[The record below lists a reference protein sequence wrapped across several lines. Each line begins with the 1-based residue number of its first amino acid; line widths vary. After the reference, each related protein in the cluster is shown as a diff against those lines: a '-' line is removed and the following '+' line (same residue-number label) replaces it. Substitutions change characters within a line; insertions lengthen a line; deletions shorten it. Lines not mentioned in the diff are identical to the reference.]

1 MTETEIAA
9 VAAANPDRVVM
20 AWTRYTLTIED
31 FIVLPEGY
39 TSSDVERAWHD
50 EGEESTFVK
59 MKDGTCF
66 KVPSDHTKALAMQD
80 GFYEEGTVALDPVTA
95 RTAVR
100 SIAEHR
106 PDLLIEAEVYDGN

>member
-20 AWTRYTLTIED
+20 VWTRHTLTIED

-39 TSSDVERAWHD
+39 TSSDVRHAWHN
-50 EGEESTFVK
+50 EGEESTLVE

-66 KVPSDHTKALAMQD
+66 KVPSDHTTALAMQD
-80 GFYEEGTVALDPVTA
+80 DSYEESTVALDPTFA

-100 SIAEHR
+100 NIAEHC
-106 PDLLIEAEVYDGN
+106 PDRLIEAEVQDGN